1 MYFQLISKQL
11 ILEGMLF
18 KINSQIINF
27 VGMWCAIN
35 AHMSLY
41 FEGFD
46 FGLIPNKIWCEG
58 FVFCSILNYFSS

>member
-1 MYFQLISKQL
+1 
-11 ILEGMLF
+11 MLF

-46 FGLIPNKIWCEG
+46 FGLIPNKFWCEG
-58 FVFCSILNYFSS
+58 FVLCSILKYFSS